1 MRIIFNV
8 KHRYDIR
15 LKFLNISNEASGK
28 QVFYCRTF
36 SALVIAVII

>member
-28 QVFYCRTF
+28 QVFFCHKF
-36 SALVIAVII
+36 SAFVIAVII